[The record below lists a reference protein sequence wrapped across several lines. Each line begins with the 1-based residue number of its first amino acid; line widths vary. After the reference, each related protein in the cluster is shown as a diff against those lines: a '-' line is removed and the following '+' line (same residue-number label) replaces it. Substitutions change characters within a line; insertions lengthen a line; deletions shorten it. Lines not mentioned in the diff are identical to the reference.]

1 MILMNKEVKI
11 KDGYGV
17 SRVMYMIEALFEY
30 FIQILVSGAYLAK
43 LTTTIGISDSMTAI
57 LASITTLSGLFQL
70 ISIYLAHKTPV
81 KRWIIPCQIISQ
93 MMFCALYLIP
103 IFGIKKHAG
112 IIFFIVIVLGYG
124 IKSVCAPPKTN
135 WFIPLVDPEK
145 RGMYRS
151 ILTITSVIG
160 GTVFTYIMGI
170 VVDSFTESG
179 NTQGLFITITIIIFV
194 LVILN
199 NVPLMLSK
207 EKPTEIEKGKSP
219 LRSVGDIIKNKGYK
233 RLLICFTLYSIA
245 SGLTTPFLGTYQIK
259 ELGFS
264 MTFIAELGIAIN
276 ILWIISLYVCGR
288 VSKRVSNQGMMI
300 AAYLFSIFDYLSVV
314 FLHPT
319 TAIVLFISHR
329 TFATLYSSCISVS
342 QGNIYFDILKSSD
355 ERICGISLVAIVT
368 GSLSFLTTLA
378 VTPLVNYI
386 QANPIFIGERQI
398 FAQQILATA
407 SFIIIT
413 AVAIVW
419 NISRKTVLSPKLYME
434 AMAYE
439 KEHADSKL

>member
-1 MILMNKEVKI
+1 
-11 KDGYGV
+11 
-17 SRVMYMIEALFEY
+17 
-30 FIQILVSGAYLAK
+30 
-43 LTTTIGISDSMTAI
+43 
-57 LASITTLSGLFQL
+57 
-70 ISIYLAHKTPV
+70 
-81 KRWIIPCQIISQ
+81 
-93 MMFCALYLIP
+93 
-103 IFGIKKHAG
+103 
-112 IIFFIVIVLGYG
+112 
-124 IKSVCAPPKTN
+124 
-135 WFIPLVDPEK
+135 
-145 RGMYRS
+145 
-151 ILTITSVIG
+151 
-160 GTVFTYIMGI
+160 
-170 VVDSFTESG
+170 
-179 NTQGLFITITIIIFV
+179 
-194 LVILN
+194 
-199 NVPLMLSK
+199 
-207 EKPTEIEKGKSP
+207 
-219 LRSVGDIIKNKGYK
+219 
-233 RLLICFTLYSIA
+233 
-245 SGLTTPFLGTYQIK
+245 
-259 ELGFS
+259 

-319 TAIVLFISHR
+319 TAIILFISHR

-368 GSLSFLTTLA
+368 GLLSFLTTLA

-419 NISRKTVLSPKLYME
+419 KFSCKTVLSPKLYME